1 MDKKAYLVKFL
12 NRNNDVVYQF
22 VVKTCK
28 IIRTLDVCR
37 GWLAGNNWKYNERV
51 VDSIECEI
59 IDETEVNY

>member
-22 VVKTCK
+22 VIRTCK
-28 IIRTLDVCR
+28 IIRALDVCR

-51 VDSIECEI
+51 VDSIACEI